1 MKQLEYLVIE
11 RVTNLNREQIGKIY
25 GGDTSE
31 DFGVNIILILAII
44 SFVIHTVPVI
54 IEWWRNRKALARVN
68 VYFIVRKQLIKEGN
82 KDISAIKLSN
92 AIYDVI
98 TSRPE
103 LVEEY
108 NNA

>member
-1 MKQLEYLVIE
+1 MKELEYLVVE
-11 RVTNLNREQIGKIY
+11 KATNLNREQIGKIY
-25 GGDTSE
+25 SGDTSE
-31 DFGVNIILILAII
+31 DYGVNIMLILAII
-44 SFVIHTVPVI
+44 SFVIQVAPI
-54 IEWWRNRKALARVN
+54 IINWWKNRKMLARVN
-68 VYFIVRKQLIKEGN
+68 VYFIVRKQLRKEGN

-108 NNA
+108 NA

>member
-1 MKQLEYLVIE
+1 MKELEYLVVE

-25 GGDTSE
+25 SGDTSE

-44 SFVIHTVPVI
+44 SFVIQVAPI
-54 IEWWRNRKALARVN
+54 IINWWKNRKTLARVN
-68 VYFIVRKQLIKEGN
+68 VYFIVRKQLIKEEN

-98 TSRPE
+98 TERPE

-108 NNA
+108 NA

>member
-1 MKQLEYLVIE
+1 MKELEYLVVE

-25 GGDTSE
+25 SGDTSE
-31 DFGVNIILILAII
+31 DYGVNIMLILAII
-44 SFVIHTVPVI
+44 SFVIQVAPIVI
-54 IEWWRNRKALARVN
+54 NWWKNRKALARVN

-108 NNA
+108 NA